1 MSSGKIGRFE
11 ILSEISRSGVARVYK
26 ATDTGSGQVVALKI
40 YDLDQ
45 PGIDRQALLNAL
57 ITEAEGT
64 RDLSHQNI
72 VVLYGAGEIDGL
84 FCASME
90 YVEGMSLAGMIAKG
104 ESFSIWDV
112 LDISRQVCN
121 GLDHAHSRAIFH
133 HRLQPANIVSQWDG
147 TVKILG
153 FGVSAMW
160 AADEAQSEA
169 VSEAL
174 SYMSPEQVSGGP
186 MDARSNLYSWGAIL
200 YRLLTGHRPFE
211 GETSVEVQQ
220 KVLTEQPVLA
230 STLNPKL
237 HAGIAQFLEKA
248 LAKEPGA
255 RFQTGREML
264 NALEACKEAPKAAA
278 APKAATPK
286 ATAPPRPA
294 APAVG
299 PKPPVAVKPVPPAI
313 RSKPTEF
320 VVGPPATES
329 RSAGAA
335 PAAKVPT
342 ARKAAAA
349 GVGGQSTAS
358 TNRAAAGASV
368 PATEDFVTKCVQA
381 SVAAFDE
388 ETQVAAPP
396 PPRIN
401 VDPMMAQETQEEA
414 APSGVRSFSEI
425 DELPPLKAAY
435 VEPVH
440 SPEPEQEPEPEVE
453 QLAESPLVKVRQA
466 RAEAIKIKLPDLP
479 KVDPKLVMYG
489 VGGAIAVG
497 LVAFAIIGIY
507 VHFQRTEDD
516 GATAPSQA
524 ARTETAAQQPAAET
538 QPEQAAPVQ
547 EAPVQAAPV
556 AEEASTPARAR
567 GRKARPAP
575 APTPIV
581 IPGQLVVNS
590 TPEGAQIQVDGR
602 FDDTWVTPVTLTGL
616 APGTHTISVI
626 RSGFN
631 PETRSVDIAQA
642 SKSFLVVHLTVQ
654 GATVNL
660 TSDPPGAQVLMD
672 GRDTGRVTPVQL
684 MVESGQHN
692 FLIRMQG
699 YLEDSTTA
707 NLQAGQSFRFAPALR
722 PLGNVE
728 DIKTVGRFKKL
739 FGGESQAGMGKISIR
754 TNPKGAQIAV
764 NQRLVDRPS
773 PIEFYLNPGNYVLD
787 ITATGCKPLRR
798 VISVEKG
805 SKIQLDEVL
814 ERE

>member
-11 ILSEISRSGVARVYK
+11 ILSEISRSGAARVYK
-26 ATDTGSGQVVALKI
+26 ATDTGSGQVVALKV
-40 YDLDQ
+40 YSLDQ

-57 ITEAEGT
+57 ITEAEST

-72 VVLYGAGEIDGL
+72 VVLYGAGEIDGM

-112 LDISRQVCN
+112 VDIGRQVCN
-121 GLDHAHSRAIFH
+121 GLDHAHSRGVFH
-133 HRLQPANIVSQWDG
+133 HRLQPANVVSQWDG

-160 AADEAQSEA
+160 ATDEAQSEA

-174 SYMSPEQVSGGP
+174 TYMSPEQVSGGP

-200 YRLLTGHRPFE
+200 YQLLTGHRPLE
-211 GETSVEVQQ
+211 GATSAEVQQ
-220 KVLTEQPVLA
+220 KVLAEQPA
-230 STLNPKL
+230 PANTLNPKL
-237 HAGIAQFLEKA
+237 HAGIAAFLEKA

-264 NALEACKEAPKAAA
+264 NALEACKEAPKAAVAPARTA
-278 APKAATPK
+278 ASRVP
-286 ATAPPRPA
+286 APPRPA
-294 APAVG
+294 VPAAS
-299 PKPPVAVKPVPPAI
+299 PKPPAAAKPVPPAI
-313 RSKPTEF
+313 RSKPAEF
-320 VVGPPATES
+320 VVSPPANASGTP
-329 RSAGAA
+329 GAVA
-335 PAAKVPT
+335 PQSVPT
-342 ARKAAAA
+342 AKKAAAA
-349 GVGGQSTAS
+349 GAQGTGSSNHTVSD
-358 TNRAAAGASV
+358 ASV
-368 PATEDFVTKCVQA
+368 PGNEDFITKCVQA
-381 SVAAFDE
+381 SVSAFDE
-388 ETQVAAPP
+388 ETKVAAPP

-401 VDPMMAQETQEEA
+401 VDPMMAQEAQEETA
-414 APSGVRSFSEI
+414 SSGARSFSEI
-425 DELPPLKAAY
+425 DELPPLQATY
-435 VEPVH
+435 VATVH
-440 SPEPEQEPEPEVE
+440 TPEPEPEPEPEVE
-453 QLAESPLVKVRQA
+453 QLPESPLTKVRQA
-466 RAEAIKIKLPDLP
+466 RSEAIKIKLPDLP
-479 KVDPKLVMYG
+479 KVDPKLVLYG

-507 VHFQRTEDD
+507 VHFQRTEDE
-516 GATAPSQA
+516 GATAPQA
-524 ARTETAAQQPAAET
+524 VQTEATPQPASGT

-547 EAPVQAAPV
+547 EAPAQAAPV
-556 AEEASTPARAR
+556 AEEAPVPARAR

-575 APTPIV
+575 APAPIA

-602 FDDTWVTPVTLTGL
+602 FDDTWVTPVTLTGI
-616 APGTHTISVI
+616 APGTHTISVVKN
-626 RSGFN
+626 GFN
-631 PETRSVDIAQA
+631 AETRSVDIAQA

-672 GRDTGRVTPVQL
+672 GRDTGRVTPVLL

-692 FLIRMQG
+692 FLIRMPG

-707 NLQAGQSFRFAPALR
+707 NLQAGQAFRFAPALR
-722 PLGNVE
+722 PLGNAE
-728 DIKTVGRFKKL
+728 DIKTVGKFKKL
-739 FGGESQAGMGKISIR
+739 FGGESQASMGKISIR